1 MKTTRL
7 LIASAAIVALLAG
20 CAPSIQ
26 IAFPTEPTPDAAI
39 YSALGSPDVAGLA
52 DSMTA
57 LGDELTGELEGMR
70 QETLAAFGVEDIP
83 QGGGMA
89 IAPVRTVVPGLD
101 TPIAVSRENQQRT
114 RTSPHGP
121 VHEVGR
127 VESGIVDQQLRYSM
141 EYSARLD
148 ESADVEAADDRRSD
162 IDVEI
167 CRPDDEGRVSGEW
180 SHVRRVV
187 DTDARGTTTR
197 MEISAVA
204 SVTSGPSASGAMN
217 VTSFILKATRTT
229 TTAGGATTTERGDVS
244 ARFGQ
249 WGADGMP
256 TQRDFESISDASS
269 SQTSDW
275 FEAEVGKLVLG
286 TLGAST
292 AEIKAMLAA
301 AMEARNETGLCVSIE
316 YDTGGV
322 TTLGP
327 GEQATIT
334 ARVVETRTGEPIE
347 DAPINAS
354 TLHGTVTPGSGTGET
369 QFTFTAA
376 SSPPP
381 YIVDLSTS
389 SPLGGDHVEVVFA
402 GGWKFEGVT
411 LTISVNGRSASQTWS
426 GIVCGDPFTDPW
438 VFTQVVEG
446 AETLT
451 YDLVVPP
458 LGTRITGEY
467 GQQPMIEEIH
477 NPGKGDPP
485 FRLYID
491 DVEPPEVS
499 PQTQRVEVPVK
510 PAGEECA
517 GG

>member
-1 MKTTRL
+1 M
-7 LIASAAIVALLAG
+7 
-20 CAPSIQ
+20 
-26 IAFPTEPTPDAAI
+26 
-39 YSALGSPDVAGLA
+39 A
-52 DSMTA
+52 D
-57 LGDELTGELEGMR
+57 LNDELTRELDGIRTETLEGFGA
-70 QETLAAFGVEDIP
+70 QEIP
-83 QGGGMA
+83 EGGGMA
-89 IAPVRTVVPGLD
+89 VAPVRTVVPGLD
-101 TPIAVSRENQQRT
+101 TPILVTREIQERT

-127 VESGIVDQQLRYSM
+127 VEQTVVNQQLRYSM
-141 EYSARLD
+141 EHSARLD
-148 ESADVEAADDRRSD
+148 ESSDLEASDDRLSG

-167 CRPDDEGRVSGEW
+167 CRPDDEGKVTAEW
-180 SHVRRVV
+180 SHERRVTNL
-187 DTDARGTTTR
+187 DENGTTTTI
-197 MEISAVA
+197 EISAVA
-204 SVTSGPSASGAMN
+204 TVESGASANDAMN
-217 VTSFILKATRTT
+217 VKSFILRATRTT
-229 TTAGGATTTERGDVS
+229 TTSAGVTTVDRGDMR

-249 WGADGMP
+249 WGADGTP
-256 TQRDFESISDASS
+256 SQSDFESISDTSS
-269 SQTSDW
+269 EQTSEW
-275 FEAEVGKLVLG
+275 FDEQVGNLTLG

-292 AEIKAMLAA
+292 AELKAMIAS

-327 GEQATIT
+327 GEQVTIT

-354 TLHGTVTPGSGTGET
+354 TLHGAVAPGSGTGET

>member
-1 MKTTRL
+1 M
-7 LIASAAIVALLAG
+7 SV
-20 CAPSIQ
+20 
-26 IAFPTEPTPDAAI
+26 
-39 YSALGSPDVAGLA
+39 
-52 DSMTA
+52 
-57 LGDELTGELEGMR
+57 
-70 QETLAAFGVEDIP
+70 
-83 QGGGMA
+83 
-89 IAPVRTVVPGLD
+89 APVRTVVPGLD
-101 TPIAVSRENQQRT
+101 EPILVTREVQQRT
-114 RTSPHGP
+114 RTMPHGP
-121 VHEVGR
+121 VHESAR
-127 VESGIVDQQLRYSM
+127 IEQAIVNQQLRYQM
-141 EYSARLD
+141 ELSVRLD
-148 ESADVEAADDRRSD
+148 ESAGLEATDDRASD
-162 IDVEI
+162 IDVQI

-187 DTDARGTTTR
+187 STDENGTTTR
-197 MEISAVA
+197 MDISAVA
-204 SVTSGPSASGAMN
+204 SVTSGTGQGQPMRIDSY
-217 VTSFILKATRTT
+217 ILDVTRTT
-229 TTAGGATTTERGDVS
+229 TTAAGVSTVERGKLS
-244 ARFGQ
+244 SGFEQ
-249 WGADGMP
+249 WGAEGLP
-256 TQRDFESISDASS
+256 TRSDFETVTDFDVHE
-269 SQTSDW
+269 TSDW
-275 FEAEVGKLVLG
+275 FDADVGKLILG

-292 AEIKAMLAA
+292 AEIQAMLQAA
-301 AMEARNETGLCVSIE
+301 LEARNETGLCVSIE

-354 TLHGTVTPGSGTGET
+354 TLAGSVTPDSGTGET
-369 QFTFTAA
+369 RFTFTAP
-376 SSPPP
+376 SSLPP
-381 YIVDLSTS
+381 YVVDLSTN
-389 SPLGGDHVEVVFA
+389 SPLGGDHAEVVFA

-426 GIVCGDPFTDPW
+426 GIVCGDPFTQPW

-451 YDLVVPP
+451 YDMVVPP
-458 LGTRITGEY
+458 LGTRISGEY